1 MIKEIKHDFK
11 ENPYKFYLFAAFII
25 WCVAGLF
32 FHELWRDEA
41 QAYLIVRDCSLSETI
56 GRLKTEGH
64 PILWFLLNYPFVK
77 LGMGVWSLKI
87 LSVSFAIG
95 ACYMVCFK
103 LRVNNF
109 YRLLFVLF
117 TPLLFQYGIVARS
130 YSVGLFFALLALGYY
145 HKRNDNKSFFMY
157 GLSLA
162 VMCQV
167 SVSFAVIAGA
177 FIAMDILHALFDKRL
192 TLLLSSYT
200 FWINFLLFAVSAFV
214 MLYMVAPGSYY
225 EEYQELSTGFS
236 AFTDVL
242 GTEYTLSPLGFTVSF
257 IAVLGVLFGWFPL
270 AMHTYA
276 VTVLTVLSGIFSYI
290 VFVLVFIMLLKMNNE
305 KWRSGAVL
313 YFTVFVFAFVLLTM
327 FTQKLWVQHTGVF
340 YVALIIVLTL
350 TYRDKANDIDK
361 STVTGYSP
369 DKKGYKFVVAT
380 FAVMIMGLVF
390 QPVLAL
396 QDVFTAYGD
405 AVNTA
410 EFIKTNGYDNDKT
423 LIYTYDEVFCAGIIA
438 NLENINTFTSPRGEF
453 SYVKYEGLE
462 KYTQADIDYG
472 AIVEKYGDKYD
483 NILLIVYYVR
493 ADYDELCKV
502 WLPAEEMGRIYGYG
516 GFIAPS
522 EPIYSSPKEIN
533 QAEESFYIYKLK

>member
-11 ENPYKFYLFAAFII
+11 ENPYKFYLFAAFIV

-305 KWRSGAVL
+305 KWRSRAVL

-405 AVNTA
+405 AENTA

-438 NLENINTFTSPRGEF
+438 NLENIKTFTSPRGEF

-462 KYTQADIDYG
+462 KYTQADIDYC

-493 ADYDELCKV
+493 ADYDELGKV
-502 WLPAEEMGRIYGYG
+502 WLPAEEMGKIYGYG

>member
-11 ENPYKFYLFAAFII
+11 ENPYKFYLFAAFIV

-95 ACYMVCFK
+95 ACYIVCFK

-305 KWRSGAVL
+305 KWRSRAVL

-405 AVNTA
+405 AENTA

-472 AIVEKYGDKYD
+472 AMVEKYGDKYD

-493 ADYDELCKV
+493 ADYDELGKV

>member
-11 ENPYKFYLFAAFII
+11 ENPYKFYLFAAFIV

-305 KWRSGAVL
+305 KWRSRAVL

-405 AVNTA
+405 AENTA

-438 NLENINTFTSPRGEF
+438 NLENIKTFTSPRGEF

-493 ADYDELCKV
+493 ADYDELGKV

>member
-11 ENPYKFYLFAAFII
+11 ENPYKFYLFAAFIV

-305 KWRSGAVL
+305 KWRSRAVL

-405 AVNTA
+405 AENTA

-438 NLENINTFTSPRGEF
+438 NLENIKTFTSPRGEF

-472 AIVEKYGDKYD
+472 AMVEKYGDKYD

-493 ADYDELCKV
+493 ADYDELGKV